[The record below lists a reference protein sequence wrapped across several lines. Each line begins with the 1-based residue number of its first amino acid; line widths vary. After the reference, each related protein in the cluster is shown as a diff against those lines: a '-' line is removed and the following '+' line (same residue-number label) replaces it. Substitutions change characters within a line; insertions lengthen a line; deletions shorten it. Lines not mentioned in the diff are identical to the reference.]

1 MRLWYIAAGLAA
13 ACTTPLHLASGA
25 AFSRAGVRPR
35 LELSGGLEGA
45 VWIDRHEHEALWL
58 GSTVSYALTRDSEQV
73 FVGPEIQLSRLRN
86 PHLAGRS
93 LDVLCLRPELG
104 WASFKAL
111 ERQPRFLGASAEW
124 IHSIRAIPFTLA
136 VRAGRFDSGP
146 DQGFYTSIML
156 GVVASSSLY
165 WMQ

>member
-45 VWIDRHEHEALWL
+45 VWTDRHEHEALWL
-58 GSTVSYALTRDSEQV
+58 GSTVAYALTPDSKQV

-104 WASFKAL
+104 WASFRAL

-124 IHSIRAIPFTLA
+124 IHSIRAVPFTLA

-146 DQGFYTSIML
+146 DRGFYTSILL